1 MNTAVPGKLYQRKN
15 DLLRAGILA
24 ALTALAYP
32 VTGLQAQEQAGEDES
47 AMLEE
52 VVVTARYREATVQDL
67 GLSIRAFGEEEM
79 NRLGIV
85 DVGSLARFTPSL
97 NIQERGPNRN
107 EMNIRGIS
115 NFLVTQ
121 DLAPSARPVGIYLD
135 ESPVNTL
142 GGSQFDLRL
151 FDMSRVEVL
160 RGPQGTLYGE
170 GSSAGAVRYFTND
183 PSLSEFEGHVELETV
198 LVDNGGADFNARA
211 AVSIP
216 LAKDTVGLR
225 LVAGTFNYPG
235 YIDVVDGKK
244 DVNDL
249 EARMFRAVLLAKPSD
264 DLTIRAMVHYD
275 DSELGSLGLYT
286 GDPSDRIANLP
297 LDDAQ
302 IDDTNL
308 VANLD
313 IGWDVGPGTFTSLT
327 SYFDRERD
335 RYSYDQIYSLV
346 NSITTTLVLG
356 RLDQTFAEDHITQEQ
371 WSQEF
376 RYVSQLDGP
385 LQFTVGAFYKDFTF
399 ESPTGDTCTDTNLE
413 FGLPDRCTNVSLDLL
428 GFDTPDVGLS
438 NYGEQLSAYAEAEF
452 SFAEK
457 FKLIGGLRWHTEDL
471 QVVSPE
477 TAGFL
482 GFSPIV
488 YGAIDEEVSIDAVL
502 PKVALEYAASDD
514 VLLYG
519 QYSTGT
525 RNGNLNSPS
534 TLASMELFAPGSS
547 AGYESYGEDSTKTY
561 EAGIKSRFA
570 DGRVTFNAAAWYT
583 EYEDLQVLI
592 STPPLGL
599 AVILNASQAVSQ
611 GVEFDLFA
619 NPTDNLTL
627 FGGASYTNSELD
639 SDLVTNLI
647 SGAITPK
654 GTSLPFSP
662 EWTWNGGGEYV
673 WPMNGGNE
681 LYLNGNFAYTGEML
695 NALSATTL
703 EIGDFWLFGAGLGWR
718 TDNWSVDLLVSNL
731 TDEAEPVAINNFSPV
746 YTANTGAALPPE
758 FTFNEQFMVSPRT
771 YRLMFR
777 YRF

>member
-1 MNTAVPGKLYQRKN
+1 MNKPAQLSSYKKKHCS
-15 DLLRAGILA
+15 LRTSILA
-24 ALTALAYP
+24 GLAAFALPATHAL
-32 VTGLQAQEQAGEDES
+32 AQEQSTEDE
-47 AMLEE
+47 AGALEE
-52 VVVTARYREATVQDL
+52 VVVTARYREATVQEL
-67 GLSIRAFGEEEM
+67 GLSIRAFGEDEM

-85 DVGSLARFTPSL
+85 DVSSLARFTPSL

-107 EMNIRGIS
+107 EMNIRGVS

-121 DLAPSARPVGIYLD
+121 DLVPSARPVGLYLD
-135 ESPVNTL
+135 ESPINTL

-170 GSSAGAVRYFTND
+170 GSSAGAVRYFTNN
-183 PSLSEFEGHVELETV
+183 PSLEEFEGHVEAEAVML
-198 LVDNGGADFNARA
+198 DNGGADFNARA

-235 YIDVVDGKK
+235 FIDVVDGQK
-244 DVNDL
+244 DINDL
-249 EARMFRAVLLAKPSD
+249 EANMFRAVLLAKPSD
-264 DLTIRAMVHYD
+264 ELSMRVMVHYD
-275 DSELGSLGLYT
+275 DSELGSLGLYS
-286 GDPSDRIANLP
+286 GEPSQRIANLP
-297 LDDAQ
+297 LDDAK

-313 IGWDVGPGTFTSLT
+313 IDWDIGPGVFTSLT

-335 RYSYDQIYSLV
+335 RYGYDQIYSLV
-346 NSITTTLVLG
+346 NSITTTIVLG
-356 RLDQTFAEDHITQEQ
+356 TLDQTFLEDHITQDQ

-376 RYVSQLDGP
+376 RYVSQLEGP
-385 LQFTVGAFYKDFTF
+385 LQFTAGAFYKDFTF
-399 ESPTGDTCTDTNLE
+399 ESPAGDTCTDTNLV

-428 GFDTPDVGLS
+428 GFETPDVGLS
-438 NYGEQLSAYAEAEF
+438 NEGEQLSAYAEAEF

-471 QVVSPE
+471 RVVSPE

-482 GFSPIV
+482 GFQPIV
-488 YGAIDEEVSIDAVL
+488 YGAIDEEVSIDTVL
-502 PKVALEYAASDD
+502 PKVALEFSANDD

-525 RNGNLNSPS
+525 RNGNLNSPA
-534 TLASMELFAPGSS
+534 TLASMELFVPGSS
-547 AGYESYGEDSTKTY
+547 AGFESYGEDSTETY

-592 STPPLGL
+592 STPPLGF
-599 AVILNASQAVSQ
+599 AVILNASKAISQ

-639 SDLVTNLI
+639 TDLVTNLI
-647 SGAITPK
+647 TGAITPK
-654 GTSLPFSP
+654 GTPLPFAP
-662 EWTWNGGGEYV
+662 DWTWNGGGEYI
-673 WPMNGGNE
+673 WPLGSDNE
-681 LYLNGNFAYTGEML
+681 VYLNGNFTYTGEM
-695 NALSATTL
+695 NNSLSAAPTQV
-703 EIGDFWLFGAGLGWR
+703 GDFWLFGAGFGYR
-718 TDNWSVDLLVSNL
+718 QDDWSADLLVSNL
-731 TDEAEPVAINNFSPV
+731 TDEAEPVAINNFNPF
-746 YTANTGAALPPE
+746 YTLNTGKPVPAGH
-758 FTFNEQFMVSPRT
+758 TFNEQFMLSPRT
-771 YRLMFR
+771 IRLIFR

>member
-1 MNTAVPGKLYQRKN
+1 MQVQLIPQSANRKTFSMS
-15 DLLRAGILA
+15 RRFSA
-24 ALTALAYP
+24 ATALLLLAPGLWAQP
-32 VTGLQAQEQAGEDES
+32 VESSEDE
-47 AMLEE
+47 AGVLEE
-52 VVVTARYREATVQDL
+52 VVVTARYREGSVQDL
-67 GLSIRAFGEEEM
+67 GLSIRAFGADEL

-151 FDMSRVEVL
+151 FDMERVEVL

-170 GSSAGAVRYFTND
+170 GSSAGAVRYFTRN
-183 PSLSEFEGHVELETV
+183 PSLSEFEGHVELEAVNVT
-198 LVDNGGADFNARA
+198 DGGSDFNARA
-211 AVSIP
+211 AISIP
-216 LAKDTVGLR
+216 LAEDKVGLR

-235 YIDVVDGKK
+235 FIDVVGGDS
-244 DVNDL
+244 DVNELD
-249 EARMFRAVLLAKPSD
+249 AKMFRAVLLAEPND
-264 DLTIRAMVHYD
+264 DVTIRAMVHYD

-286 GDPSDRIANLP
+286 GDPADRIANLP
-297 LDDAQ
+297 LNDAQ

-313 IGWDVGPGTFTSLT
+313 IAWDIGIGEFTSLT

-335 RYSYDQIYSLV
+335 RFGYDQILSAV
-346 NSITTTLVLG
+346 NSITTTLAFG
-356 RLDQTFAEDHITQEQ
+356 RLDQTFTEDHITQNQ

-376 RYVSQLDGP
+376 RYVSQLEGP
-385 LQFTVGAFYKDFTF
+385 LQFTAGVFYKDFTF
-399 ESPTGDTCTDTNLE
+399 ESPDGDSCTDTNLV
-413 FGLPDRCTNVSLDLL
+413 FGLPDRCTGVSLELL
-428 GFDTPDVGLS
+428 GFDSPDIGLS
-438 NYGEQLSAYAEAEF
+438 NKGEQLSAYAEVEY

-471 QVVSPE
+471 QVTSPE
-477 TAGFL
+477 SPGFL
-482 GFSPIV
+482 GFQPIV
-488 YGAIDEEVSIDAVL
+488 YGAIDEEVTIDALL
-502 PKVALEYAASDD
+502 PKLALEYQANDD

-525 RNGNLNSPS
+525 RNGNLNSPA
-534 TLASMELFAPGSS
+534 TLASMELFVPGSS
-547 AGYESYGEDSTKTY
+547 AGFESYSDDSTETF

-570 DGRVTFNAAAWYT
+570 DGRVILNAAAWYT
-583 EYEDLQVLI
+583 KYEDLQVLI
-592 STPPLGL
+592 ATPPLGF
-599 AVILNASQAVSQ
+599 AVILNASEAISQ
-611 GVEFDLFA
+611 GVEFDLFMS
-619 NPTDNLTL
+619 PTENLTL

-647 SGAITPK
+647 TGAITPK
-654 GTSLPFSP
+654 GTPLPFSP
-662 EWTWNGGGEYV
+662 DWTWNGGGEYV
-673 WPMNGGNE
+673 WPLNSGHE
-681 LYLNGNFAYTGEML
+681 LYLNGNFAYTGEMANRL
-695 NALSATTL
+695 GGTSTDV
-703 EIGDFWLFGAGLGWR
+703 GDFWLFGAGFGYR
-718 TDNWSVDLLVSNL
+718 ADDWSVDLLVSNL
-731 TDEAEPVAINNFSPV
+731 TDEAEPVAINNFDPF
-746 YTANTGAALPPE
+746 YTANVGAPPPAG